1 MKTRILTLIMLLAM
15 AVVPSHADNK
25 QKPLSAA
32 ALYAQFQNPDNRY
45 RPFVRWWWN
54 GDAVVGRE
62 LVRELHLL
70 RDAGIGGVEIN
81 PISMPYG
88 ADQHGYKQLDWL
100 SQPWLA
106 ALDTTLTEARRMG
119 MTCDLLIGSGW
130 PFGSETLPKKD
141 RASVLLTAA
150 IPLTPGRHY
159 EFSKFD
165 LFRRLDPGV
174 SITNPAREPSLVIAY
189 LVPDSINDLR
199 QAVDV
204 TAQFA
209 AGNYSVDV
217 PLKGKYQLY
226 AMVRFDSFAS
236 VINGAPGAAGSILD
250 HMNKDAVQ
258 RYLNHMYD
266 TIEAKVGPLSQW
278 LRSFFVDSMELE
290 GTNWTDDFREEFKRR
305 RGYDVV
311 PWLPFTMF
319 KVGRLGDVESY
330 VFGVNKGADFKNQ
343 VDRVRYD
350 FELTK
355 AELLHERYSET
366 FTQWCH
372 TKGVKS
378 RSQAYG
384 RGFFPLESSLLQ
396 DIPEGESWTTN
407 WLRHKLGEE
416 MGDEDYRRGRGY
428 TMIDKYVSS
437 AAHLTG
443 KRLVSC
449 EEMTNTYLVFNTPL
463 ELIKIGTDMSAFSGI
478 THSVWHGFNYSP
490 RDVEFPGWVQ
500 YGSYYNEKN
509 TWFPYWKYLNNY
521 RARMSSILQNVDM
534 VTDIAIL
541 PPNAD
546 LWTEMGVQTEPF
558 PRDLNVTYTSLIWEA
573 IHKNGGGADYL
584 SESIIEKSTI
594 KDGRLCYGPKAYS
607 TIFLPDVKGTT
618 QGVMDKLLEF
628 VRGGGRVFCIG
639 TYPQRSLGLK
649 DYTERDARLQATVDQ
664 LKQYADR
671 FVLLQKPTNGKYLE
685 WYTDVMNK
693 YGLPHAITIASPD
706 RFVLQN
712 HYQADDKSDL
722 FLFAN
727 VNLTEGKQTDV
738 TFPESIT
745 RGRTAWLYNPADGK
759 RYRLP
764 MTNGQLHL
772 DLGPAEA
779 FFVVFNTLKDKAPT
793 YKPLPVTGANYIELG
808 NWTATLHHAREGWTK
823 TLAMPDSLQDLKNT
837 EYAHFMG
844 DVTYTTTF
852 NLAAQ
857 SMPRYIN
864 LGKVAEIAEVKINGR
879 PAGVLWF
886 GRRIIDAGSLLH
898 AGTNT
903 IEVKVT
909 TLMGNYMHTLKD
921 NKVAQRYV
929 IKRNHPLRSMGLL
942 GPVRLYE

>member
-1 MKTRILTLIMLLAM
+1 MKTKAILTVCLAALTALPM
-15 AVVPSHADNK
+15 AADTK
-25 QKPLSAA
+25 SKALSSS
-32 ALYAQFQNPDNRY
+32 ALYAQFQNPDARY

-70 RDAGIGGVEIN
+70 KDAGIGGVEIN

-88 ADQHGYKQLDWL
+88 ADRHGYKSLDWL
-100 SQPWLA
+100 SKPWIA
-106 ALDTTLTEARRMG
+106 ALDTTLTEARRIG

-130 PFGSETLPKKD
+130 PFGSETLPSED

-150 IPLTPGRHY
+150 IPLTPGLHY

-165 LFRRLDPGV
+165 LFKRLDPGV
-174 SITNPAREPSLVIAY
+174 SITNSAREPHLVVAY
-189 LVPDSINDLR
+189 LVPDSINDLQ
-199 QAVDV
+199 QAKDV
-204 TAQFA
+204 TAEFA
-209 AGNYSVDV
+209 KGNYSFDT
-217 PLKGKYQLY
+217 PSKGKYQLY
-226 AMVRFDSFAS
+226 AMVQFDSFAS

-250 HMNKDAVQ
+250 HMNQGAVT

-266 TIEAKVGPLSQW
+266 AIQAKTGPLSRW

-290 GTNWTDDFREEFKRR
+290 GTNWTSDFRAEFLRR

-330 VFGVNKGADFKNQ
+330 TFGATRGPDFKNQ

-355 AELLHERYSET
+355 AELLQERYTNT
-366 FTQWCH
+366 FTQWCRD
-372 TKGVKS
+372 KGVKS
-378 RSQAYG
+378 RAQAYG
-384 RGFFPLESSLLQ
+384 RGFFPLESSLSY

-407 WLRHKLGEE
+407 WLRHRLGEE
-416 MGDEDYRRGRGY
+416 MGDQDYRRGRGY

-534 VTDIAIL
+534 CTDMAIL

-584 SESIIEKSTI
+584 SESIIEKSQVR
-594 KDGRLCYGPKAYS
+594 DGHLCYGPKQYS

-618 QGVMDKLLEF
+618 QGTLDKLLEL

-639 TYPQRSLGLK
+639 TYPQRSVGLK
-649 DYTERDARLQATVDQ
+649 DYQTRDAKFRATVEE
-664 LKQYADR
+664 LKKFPDR
-671 FVLLQKPTNGKYLE
+671 FVLLDKPADGKYLE
-685 WYTDVMNK
+685 WYTALMNK
-693 YGLPHAITIASPD
+693 YNLSHCITITQPD

-712 HYQADDKSDL
+712 HYKADDRSDL

-727 VNLTEGKQTDV
+727 VNLTDAKRTDV
-738 TFPESIT
+738 IFPESVT
-745 RGRTAWLYNPADGK
+745 RGRTAWLYDPADGK
-759 RYRLP
+759 RYTLKLD
-764 MTNGQLHL
+764 GQRLHL

-779 FFVVFNTLKDKAPT
+779 YFVVFNNLKGGQA
-793 YKPLPVTGANYIELG
+793 YRPLPIQGDNYIELDS
-808 NWTATLHHAREGWTK
+808 WSASLHHAREGWTK
-823 TLAMPDSLQDLKNT
+823 HIEMTDSLKDLKNT
-837 EYAHFMG
+837 QFANFMG

-852 NLAAQ
+852 NISGETL
-857 SMPRYIN
+857 PRYLN
-864 LGKVAEIAEVKINGR
+864 LGKVCEIADVKINGR
-879 PAGVLWF
+879 PAGVKWF
-886 GRRIIDAGSLLH
+886 GRRILDVSGLLH
-898 AGTNT
+898 HGSNT

-909 TLMGNYMHTLKD
+909 TLMGNYMQTLKD
-921 NKVAQRYV
+921 NKVAQRFV
-929 IKRNHPLRSMGLL
+929 IKRNAPLRSMGLL
-942 GPVRLYE
+942 GPVRLY

>member
-1 MKTRILTLIMLLAM
+1 MKKKAILTVCLAALTALPM
-15 AVVPSHADNK
+15 AADTK
-25 QKPLSAA
+25 SKALSSS
-32 ALYAQFQNPDNRY
+32 ALYAQFQNPDARY

-70 RDAGIGGVEIN
+70 KDAGIGGVEIN

-88 ADQHGYKQLDWL
+88 ADRHGYKSLDWL
-100 SQPWLA
+100 SKPWIA
-106 ALDTTLTEARRMG
+106 ALDTTLTEARRIG

-130 PFGSETLPKKD
+130 PFGSETLAPED

-150 IPLTPGRHY
+150 IPLTPGLHY

-165 LFRRLDPGV
+165 LFKRLDPGV
-174 SITNPAREPSLVIAY
+174 SITNSAREPHLVVAY
-189 LVPDSINDLR
+189 LVPDSINDLQ
-199 QAVDV
+199 QAKDV
-204 TAQFA
+204 TAEFA
-209 AGNYSVDV
+209 KGNYSFDT
-217 PLKGKYQLY
+217 PSKGKYQLY
-226 AMVRFDSFAS
+226 AMVQFDSFAS
-236 VINGAPGAAGSILD
+236 VINGAPGAAGSFLD
-250 HMNKDAVQ
+250 HMNQGAVT

-266 TIEAKVGPLSQW
+266 AIQAKTGPLSRW

-290 GTNWTDDFREEFKRR
+290 GTNWTSDFRAEFLRR

-330 VFGVNKGADFKNQ
+330 TFGATKGPDFKNQ

-355 AELLHERYSET
+355 AELLQERYTNT
-366 FTQWCH
+366 FTQWCRD
-372 TKGVKS
+372 KGVKS
-378 RSQAYG
+378 RAQAYG
-384 RGFFPLESSLLQ
+384 RGFFPLESSLSY

-407 WLRHKLGEE
+407 WLRHRLGEE
-416 MGDEDYRRGRGY
+416 MGDQDYRRGRGY

-534 VTDIAIL
+534 CTDMAIL

-584 SESIIEKSTI
+584 SESIIEKSQVR
-594 KDGRLCYGPKAYS
+594 DGHLCYGPKQYS

-618 QGVMDKLLEF
+618 QGTLDKLLEL

-639 TYPQRSLGLK
+639 TYPQRSVGLK
-649 DYTERDARLQATVDQ
+649 DYQTRDAKFRATVEE
-664 LKQYADR
+664 LKKFPDR
-671 FVLLQKPTNGKYLE
+671 FVLLDKPADGKYLE
-685 WYTDVMNK
+685 WYTALMNK
-693 YGLPHAITIASPD
+693 YNLSHCITITQPD

-712 HYQADDKSDL
+712 HYKTDDRSDL

-727 VNLTEGKQTDV
+727 VNLTDAKRTDV
-738 TFPESIT
+738 IFPESVT
-745 RGRTAWLYNPADGK
+745 RGRTAWLYDPADGK
-759 RYRLP
+759 RYTLKLD
-764 MTNGQLHL
+764 GQRLHL

-779 FFVVFNTLKDKAPT
+779 YFVVFNNLKGGQA
-793 YKPLPVTGANYIELG
+793 YRPLPTQGDNYIELDS
-808 NWTATLHHAREGWTK
+808 WSASLHHAREGWTK
-823 TLAMPDSLQDLKNT
+823 HIEMTDSLKDLKNT
-837 EYAHFMG
+837 QFANFMG

-852 NLAAQ
+852 NISGDVL
-857 SMPRYIN
+857 PRYLN
-864 LGKVAEIAEVKINGR
+864 LGKVCEIADVKINGR
-879 PAGVLWF
+879 PAGVKWF
-886 GRRIIDAGSLLH
+886 GRRILDVSGLLH
-898 AGTNT
+898 HGSNT

-909 TLMGNYMHTLKD
+909 TLMGNYMQTLKD
-921 NKVAQRYV
+921 NKVAQRFV
-929 IKRNHPLRSMGLL
+929 IKRNAPLRSMGLL
-942 GPVRLYE
+942 GPVRLY

>member
-1 MKTRILTLIMLLAM
+1 MKTKAILTICLAALAALPM
-15 AVVPSHADNK
+15 AADT
-25 QKPLSAA
+25 KPKALSSS
-32 ALYAQFQNPDNRY
+32 ALYAQFQNPDARY

-70 RDAGIGGVEIN
+70 KDAGIGGVEIN

-88 ADQHGYKQLDWL
+88 ADRHGYKSLNWL
-100 SQPWLA
+100 SKPWIA
-106 ALDTTLTEARRMG
+106 ALDTTLTEARRIG

-130 PFGSETLPKKD
+130 PFGSETLPSED

-150 IPLTPGRHY
+150 IPLTPGLHY

-165 LFRRLDPGV
+165 LFKRLDPGV
-174 SITNPAREPSLVIAY
+174 SITNSAREPHLVVAY
-189 LVPDSINDLR
+189 LVPDSINDLQ
-199 QAVDV
+199 QAKDV
-204 TAQFA
+204 TAEFA
-209 AGNYSVDV
+209 KGNYSFDT
-217 PLKGKYQLY
+217 PSKGKYQLY
-226 AMVRFDSFAS
+226 AMVQFDSFAS

-250 HMNKDAVQ
+250 HMNQGAVT

-266 TIEAKVGPLSQW
+266 AIQAKTGPLSRW

-290 GTNWTDDFREEFKRR
+290 GTNWTSDFRAEFLRR

-330 VFGVNKGADFKNQ
+330 TFGATKGPDFKNQ

-355 AELLHERYSET
+355 AELLQERYTNT
-366 FTQWCH
+366 FTQWCRD
-372 TKGVKS
+372 KGVKS
-378 RSQAYG
+378 RAQAYG
-384 RGFFPLESSLLQ
+384 RGFFPLESSLSY

-407 WLRHKLGEE
+407 WLRHRLGEE
-416 MGDEDYRRGRGY
+416 MGDQDYRRGRGY

-534 VTDIAIL
+534 CTDMAIL

-558 PRDLNVTYTSLIWEA
+558 PRDLNITYTSLIWEA

-584 SESIIEKSTI
+584 SESIIEKSQVR
-594 KDGRLCYGPKAYS
+594 DGHLCYGPKQYS

-618 QGVMDKLLEF
+618 QGTLDKLLEL

-639 TYPQRSLGLK
+639 TCPQRSVGLK
-649 DYTERDARLQATVDQ
+649 DYQTRDAKFRATVEE
-664 LKQYADR
+664 LKKFPDR
-671 FVLLQKPTNGKYLE
+671 FVLLDKPADGKYLE
-685 WYTDVMNK
+685 WYTAVMNK
-693 YGLPHAITIASPD
+693 YNLSHCITITQPD

-712 HYQADDKSDL
+712 HYKADDRSDL

-727 VNLTEGKQTDV
+727 VNLTDAKQTDV
-738 TFPESIT
+738 IFPESVT
-745 RGRTAWLYNPADGK
+745 RGRTAWLYDPADGK
-759 RYRLP
+759 RYTLKLD
-764 MTNGQLHL
+764 GQRLHL

-779 FFVVFNTLKDKAPT
+779 YFVVFNNLKGGQA
-793 YKPLPVTGANYIELG
+793 YRPLPTQGDNYIELDS
-808 NWTATLHHAREGWTK
+808 WSVSLHHAHEGWTK
-823 TLAMPDSLQDLKNT
+823 HIEMTDSLKDLKNT
-837 EYAHFMG
+837 QFANFMG

-852 NLAAQ
+852 NISGDTL
-857 SMPRYIN
+857 PRYLN
-864 LGKVAEIAEVKINGR
+864 LGKVCEIAEVKINGR
-879 PAGVLWF
+879 PAGVKWF
-886 GRRIIDAGSLLH
+886 GRRILDVNGLLH
-898 AGTNT
+898 RGSNT

-909 TLMGNYMHTLKD
+909 TLMGNYMQTLKD
-921 NKVAQRYV
+921 NKVAQRFV
-929 IKRNHPLRSMGLL
+929 IKRNAPLRSMGLL
-942 GPVRLYE
+942 GPVRLYR

>member
-1 MKTRILTLIMLLAM
+1 MKKKAILTVCLAALTALPM
-15 AVVPSHADNK
+15 AADTK
-25 QKPLSAA
+25 SKALSSS
-32 ALYAQFQNPDNRY
+32 ALYAQFQNPDARY

-70 RDAGIGGVEIN
+70 KDAGIGGVEIN

-88 ADQHGYKQLDWL
+88 ADRHGYKSLDWL
-100 SQPWLA
+100 SKPWIA
-106 ALDTTLTEARRMG
+106 ALDTTLTEARRIG

-130 PFGSETLPKKD
+130 PFGSETLAPED

-150 IPLTPGRHY
+150 IPLTPGLHY

-165 LFRRLDPGV
+165 LFKRLDPGV
-174 SITNPAREPSLVIAY
+174 SITNSAREPHLVVAY
-189 LVPDSINDLR
+189 LVPDSINDLQ
-199 QAVDV
+199 QAKDV
-204 TAQFA
+204 TAEFA
-209 AGNYSVDV
+209 KGNYSFDT
-217 PLKGKYQLY
+217 PSKGKYQLY
-226 AMVRFDSFAS
+226 AMVQFDSFAS

-250 HMNKDAVQ
+250 HMNQGAVT

-266 TIEAKVGPLSQW
+266 AIQAKTGPLSRW

-290 GTNWTDDFREEFKRR
+290 GTNWTSDFRAEFLRR

-330 VFGVNKGADFKNQ
+330 TFGATKGPDFKNQ

-355 AELLHERYSET
+355 AELLQERYTNT
-366 FTQWCH
+366 FTQWCRD
-372 TKGVKS
+372 KGVKS
-378 RSQAYG
+378 RAQAYG
-384 RGFFPLESSLLQ
+384 RGFFPLESSLSY

-407 WLRHKLGEE
+407 WLRHRLGEE
-416 MGDEDYRRGRGY
+416 MGDQDYRRGRGY

-534 VTDIAIL
+534 CTDMAIL

-584 SESIIEKSTI
+584 SESIIEKSQVR
-594 KDGRLCYGPKAYS
+594 DGHLCYGPKQYS

-618 QGVMDKLLEF
+618 QGTLDKLLEL

-639 TYPQRSLGLK
+639 TYPQRSVGLK
-649 DYTERDARLQATVDQ
+649 DYQTRDAKFRATVEE
-664 LKQYADR
+664 LKKFPDR
-671 FVLLQKPTNGKYLE
+671 FVLLDKPADGKYLE
-685 WYTDVMNK
+685 WYTALMNK
-693 YGLPHAITIASPD
+693 YNLSHCITITQPD

-712 HYQADDKSDL
+712 HYKTDDRSDL

-727 VNLTEGKQTDV
+727 VNLTDAKRTDV
-738 TFPESIT
+738 IFPESVT
-745 RGRTAWLYNPADGK
+745 RGRTAWLYDPADGK
-759 RYRLP
+759 RYTLKLD
-764 MTNGQLHL
+764 GQRLHL

-779 FFVVFNTLKDKAPT
+779 YFVVFNNLKGGQA
-793 YKPLPVTGANYIELG
+793 YRPLPTQGDNYIELDS
-808 NWTATLHHAREGWTK
+808 WSASLHHAREGWTK
-823 TLAMPDSLQDLKNT
+823 HIEMTDSLKDLKNT
-837 EYAHFMG
+837 QFANFMG

-852 NLAAQ
+852 NISGDVL
-857 SMPRYIN
+857 PRYLN
-864 LGKVAEIAEVKINGR
+864 LGKVCEIADVKINGR
-879 PAGVLWF
+879 PAGVKWF
-886 GRRIIDAGSLLH
+886 GRRILDVSGLLH
-898 AGTNT
+898 HGSNT

-909 TLMGNYMHTLKD
+909 TLMGNYMQTLKD
-921 NKVAQRYV
+921 NKVAQRFV
-929 IKRNHPLRSMGLL
+929 IKRNAPLRSMGLL
-942 GPVRLYE
+942 GPVRLY

>member
-1 MKTRILTLIMLLAM
+1 MKKKAILTVCLAALTALPM
-15 AVVPSHADNK
+15 AADTK
-25 QKPLSAA
+25 SKALSSS
-32 ALYAQFQNPDNRY
+32 ALYAQFQNPDARY

-70 RDAGIGGVEIN
+70 KDAGIGGVEIN

-88 ADQHGYKQLDWL
+88 ADRHGYKSLDWL
-100 SQPWLA
+100 SKPWIA
-106 ALDTTLTEARRMG
+106 ALDTTLTEARRIG

-130 PFGSETLPKKD
+130 PFGSETLAPED

-150 IPLTPGRHY
+150 IPLTPGLHY

-165 LFRRLDPGV
+165 LFKRLDPGV
-174 SITNPAREPSLVIAY
+174 SITNSAREPHLVVAY
-189 LVPDSINDLR
+189 LVPDSINDLQ
-199 QAVDV
+199 QAKDV
-204 TAQFA
+204 TAEFA
-209 AGNYSVDV
+209 KGNYSFDT
-217 PLKGKYQLY
+217 PSKGKYQLY
-226 AMVRFDSFAS
+226 AMVQFDSFAS

-250 HMNKDAVQ
+250 HMNQSAVT

-266 TIEAKVGPLSQW
+266 AIQAKTGPLSRW

-290 GTNWTDDFREEFKRR
+290 GTNWTSDFRAEFLRR

-330 VFGVNKGADFKNQ
+330 TFGATKGPDFKNQ

-355 AELLHERYSET
+355 AELLQERYTNT
-366 FTQWCH
+366 FTQWCRD
-372 TKGVKS
+372 KGVKS
-378 RSQAYG
+378 RAQAYG
-384 RGFFPLESSLLQ
+384 RGFFPLESSLSY

-407 WLRHKLGEE
+407 WLRHRLGEE
-416 MGDEDYRRGRGY
+416 MGDQDYRRGRGY

-534 VTDIAIL
+534 CTDMAIL

-584 SESIIEKSTI
+584 SESIIEKSQVR
-594 KDGRLCYGPKAYS
+594 DGHLCYGPKQYS

-618 QGVMDKLLEF
+618 QGTLDKLLEL

-639 TYPQRSLGLK
+639 TYPQRSVGLK
-649 DYTERDARLQATVDQ
+649 DYQTRDAKFRATVEE
-664 LKQYADR
+664 LKKFPDR
-671 FVLLQKPTNGKYLE
+671 FVLLDKPADGKYLE
-685 WYTDVMNK
+685 WYTALMNK
-693 YGLPHAITIASPD
+693 YNLSHCITITQPD

-712 HYQADDKSDL
+712 HYKADDRSDL

-727 VNLTEGKQTDV
+727 VNLTDAKRTDV
-738 TFPESIT
+738 IFPESVT
-745 RGRTAWLYNPADGK
+745 RGRTAWLYDPADGK
-759 RYRLP
+759 RYTLKLD
-764 MTNGQLHL
+764 GQRLHL

-779 FFVVFNTLKDKAPT
+779 YFVVFNNLKGGQA
-793 YKPLPVTGANYIELG
+793 YRPLPTQGDNYIELDS
-808 NWTATLHHAREGWTK
+808 WSASLHHAREGWTK
-823 TLAMPDSLQDLKNT
+823 HIEMTDSLKDLKNT
-837 EYAHFMG
+837 QFANFMG

-852 NLAAQ
+852 NISGETL
-857 SMPRYIN
+857 PRYLN
-864 LGKVAEIAEVKINGR
+864 LGKVCEIADVKINGR
-879 PAGVLWF
+879 PAGVKWF
-886 GRRIIDAGSLLH
+886 GRRILDVSGLLH
-898 AGTNT
+898 HGSNT

-909 TLMGNYMHTLKD
+909 TLMGNYMQTLKD
-921 NKVAQRYV
+921 NKVAQRFV
-929 IKRNHPLRSMGLL
+929 IKRNAPLRSMGLL
-942 GPVRLYE
+942 GPVRLY

>member
-1 MKTRILTLIMLLAM
+1 MKKATLLTICLAAIAALPM
-15 AVVPSHADNK
+15 TAST
-25 QKPLSAA
+25 KPKALSAS
-32 ALYAQFQNPDNRY
+32 ALYAQFQNPDARY

-70 RDAGIGGVEIN
+70 KDAGIGGVEIN
-81 PISMPYG
+81 PIAMPYG
-88 ADQHGYKQLDWL
+88 ADRHGYKSLDWL
-100 SQPWLA
+100 SKPWIA
-106 ALDTTLTEARRMG
+106 ALDTTLTEARRIG

-130 PFGSETLPKKD
+130 PFGSETLAPED

-150 IPLTPGRHY
+150 IPLTPGLHY

-174 SITNPAREPSLVIAY
+174 SITNSAREPHLVVAY
-189 LVPDSINDLR
+189 LVPDSINDLQ
-199 QAVDV
+199 QAKDV
-204 TAQFA
+204 TAEFA
-209 AGNYSVDV
+209 KGNYSFDT
-217 PLKGKYQLY
+217 PSEGKYQLY
-226 AMVRFDSFAS
+226 AMVQFDSFAS

-250 HMNKDAVQ
+250 HMNQGAVT

-266 TIEAKVGPLSQW
+266 AIQAKTGPLSHW

-290 GTNWTDDFREEFKRR
+290 GTNWTSDFRAEFLRR

-330 VFGVNKGADFKNQ
+330 TFGATKGPDFKNK

-355 AELLHERYSET
+355 AELLQERYANT
-366 FTQWCH
+366 FTQWCRD
-372 TKGVKS
+372 KGVKS
-378 RSQAYG
+378 RAQAYG
-384 RGFFPLESSLLQ
+384 RGFFPLESSLSY

-407 WLRHKLGEE
+407 WLRHRLGEE
-416 MGDEDYRRGRGY
+416 MGDQDYRRGRGY

-463 ELIKIGTDMSAFSGI
+463 ELLKIGTDMSAFSGI

-534 VTDIAIL
+534 CTDMAIL

-584 SESIIEKSTI
+584 SERVIEQSQVR
-594 KDGRLCYGPKAYS
+594 DGHLCYGPKQYS

-618 QGVMDKLLEF
+618 QGTLDKLLEL

-649 DYTERDARLQATVDQ
+649 DYEARDKKFLATVEE
-664 LKQYADR
+664 LKKFPDR
-671 FVLLQKPTNGKYLE
+671 FVLLDKPADGKYLE
-685 WYTDVMNK
+685 WYTAVMNK
-693 YGLPHAITIASPD
+693 YHLSHCITITQPD

-712 HYQADDKSDL
+712 HYKADDRSDL

-727 VNLTEGKQTDV
+727 VNLTDAKQTDV
-738 TFPESIT
+738 VFPESVT
-745 RGRTAWLYNPADGK
+745 RGRTAWLYDPADGK
-759 RYRLP
+759 RYTLK
-764 MTNGQLHL
+764 MDGQRLHL

-779 FFVVFNTLKDKAPT
+779 YFVVFNNLKGGQAYRQLPT
-793 YKPLPVTGANYIELG
+793 QGDNYIELDS
-808 NWTATLHHAREGWTK
+808 WSASLHHSREGWTK
-823 TLAMPDSLQDLKNT
+823 HIEMADSLQDLKNT
-837 EYAHFMG
+837 QFANFMG
-844 DVTYTTTF
+844 DITYTTTF
-852 NLAAQ
+852 NISGDTL
-857 SMPRYIN
+857 PRYLN
-864 LGKVAEIAEVKINGR
+864 LGKVCEIAEVKINGR
-879 PAGVLWF
+879 PAGVKWF
-886 GRRIIDAGSLLH
+886 GRRILDVNGLLH
-898 AGTNT
+898 RGSNT

-909 TLMGNYMHTLKD
+909 TLMGNYMQTLKD
-921 NKVAQRYV
+921 NKVAQRFV
-929 IKRNHPLRSMGLL
+929 IKRNAPLRSMGLL
-942 GPVRLYE
+942 GPVRLY

>member
-1 MKTRILTLIMLLAM
+1 MKKKAILTVCLAALTALPM
-15 AVVPSHADNK
+15 AADTK
-25 QKPLSAA
+25 SKALSSS
-32 ALYAQFQNPDNRY
+32 ALYAQFQNPDARY

-70 RDAGIGGVEIN
+70 KDAGIGGVEIN

-88 ADQHGYKQLDWL
+88 ADRHGYKSLDWL
-100 SQPWLA
+100 SKPWIA
-106 ALDTTLTEARRMG
+106 ALDTTLTEARRIG

-130 PFGSETLPKKD
+130 PFGSETLAPED

-150 IPLTPGRHY
+150 IPLTPGLHY

-165 LFRRLDPGV
+165 LFKRLDPGV
-174 SITNPAREPSLVIAY
+174 SITNSAREPHLVVAY
-189 LVPDSINDLR
+189 LVPDSINDLQ
-199 QAVDV
+199 QAKDV
-204 TAQFA
+204 TAEFA
-209 AGNYSVDV
+209 KGNYSFDT
-217 PLKGKYQLY
+217 PSKGKYQLY
-226 AMVRFDSFAS
+226 AMVQFDSFAS

-250 HMNKDAVQ
+250 HMNQSAVT

-266 TIEAKVGPLSQW
+266 AIQAKTGPLSRW

-290 GTNWTDDFREEFKRR
+290 GTNWTSDFRAEFLRR
-305 RGYDVV
+305 CGYDVV

-330 VFGVNKGADFKNQ
+330 TFGATKGPDFKNQ

-355 AELLHERYSET
+355 AELLQERYTNT
-366 FTQWCH
+366 FTQWCRD
-372 TKGVKS
+372 KGVKS
-378 RSQAYG
+378 RAQAYG
-384 RGFFPLESSLLQ
+384 RGFFPLESSLSY

-407 WLRHKLGEE
+407 WLRHRLGEE
-416 MGDEDYRRGRGY
+416 MGDQDYRRGRGY

-534 VTDIAIL
+534 CTDMAIL

-584 SESIIEKSTI
+584 SESIIEKSQVR
-594 KDGRLCYGPKAYS
+594 DGHLCYGPKQYS

-618 QGVMDKLLEF
+618 QGTLDKLLEL

-639 TYPQRSLGLK
+639 TYPQRSVGLK
-649 DYTERDARLQATVDQ
+649 DYQTRDAKFRATVEE
-664 LKQYADR
+664 LKKFPDR
-671 FVLLQKPTNGKYLE
+671 FVLLEKPADGKYLE
-685 WYTDVMNK
+685 WYTAVMNK
-693 YGLPHAITIASPD
+693 YHLSHCITITQPD

-712 HYQADDKSDL
+712 HYKADDRSDL

-727 VNLTEGKQTDV
+727 VNLTDAKQTDV
-738 TFPESIT
+738 IFPESVT
-745 RGRTAWLYNPADGK
+745 RGRTAWLYDPADGK
-759 RYRLP
+759 RYTLK
-764 MTNGQLHL
+764 MDGQRLHL

-779 FFVVFNTLKDKAPT
+779 YFVVFNNLKGGQAYRRLPT
-793 YKPLPVTGANYIELG
+793 QGDNYIELDSW
-808 NWTATLHHAREGWTK
+808 NASLHHAREGWTK
-823 TLAMPDSLQDLKNT
+823 HIEMTDSLKDLKNT
-837 EYAHFMG
+837 QFANFMG

-852 NLAAQ
+852 NISGETL
-857 SMPRYIN
+857 PRYLN
-864 LGKVAEIAEVKINGR
+864 LGKVCEIADVKINGR
-879 PAGVLWF
+879 PAGVKWF
-886 GRRIIDAGSLLH
+886 GRRILDVSGLLH
-898 AGTNT
+898 HGSNT

-909 TLMGNYMHTLKD
+909 TLMGNYMQTLKD
-921 NKVAQRYV
+921 NKVAQRFV
-929 IKRNHPLRSMGLL
+929 IKRNAPLRSMGLL
-942 GPVRLYE
+942 GPVRLY

>member
-1 MKTRILTLIMLLAM
+1 MKKKAILTVCLAALTALPM
-15 AVVPSHADNK
+15 AADTK
-25 QKPLSAA
+25 SKALSSS
-32 ALYAQFQNPDNRY
+32 ALYAQFQNPDARY

-70 RDAGIGGVEIN
+70 KDAGIGGVEIN

-88 ADQHGYKQLDWL
+88 ADRHGYKSLDWL
-100 SQPWLA
+100 SKPWIA
-106 ALDTTLTEARRMG
+106 ALDTTLAEARRIG

-130 PFGSETLPKKD
+130 PFGSETLAPED

-150 IPLTPGRHY
+150 IPLTPGLHY

-165 LFRRLDPGV
+165 LFKRLDPGV
-174 SITNPAREPSLVIAY
+174 SITNSAREPHLVVAY
-189 LVPDSINDLR
+189 LVPDSINDLQ
-199 QAVDV
+199 QAKDV
-204 TAQFA
+204 TAEFA
-209 AGNYSVDV
+209 KGNYSFDT
-217 PLKGKYQLY
+217 PSKGKYQLY
-226 AMVRFDSFAS
+226 AMVQFDSFAS

-250 HMNKDAVQ
+250 HMNQGAVT

-266 TIEAKVGPLSQW
+266 AIQAKTGPLSRW

-290 GTNWTDDFREEFKRR
+290 GTNWTSDFRAEFLRR

-330 VFGVNKGADFKNQ
+330 TFGATKGPDFKNQ

-355 AELLHERYSET
+355 AELLQERYTNT
-366 FTQWCH
+366 FTQWCRD
-372 TKGVKS
+372 KGVKS
-378 RSQAYG
+378 RAQAYG
-384 RGFFPLESSLLQ
+384 RGFFPLESSLSY

-407 WLRHKLGEE
+407 WLRHRLGEE
-416 MGDEDYRRGRGY
+416 MGDQDYRRGRGY

-534 VTDIAIL
+534 CTDMAIL

-584 SESIIEKSTI
+584 SESIIEKSQVR
-594 KDGRLCYGPKAYS
+594 DGHLCYGPKQYS

-618 QGVMDKLLEF
+618 QGTLDKLLEL

-639 TYPQRSLGLK
+639 TYPQRSVGLK
-649 DYTERDARLQATVDQ
+649 DYQTRDAKFRATVEE
-664 LKQYADR
+664 LKKFPDR
-671 FVLLQKPTNGKYLE
+671 FVLLDKPADGKYLE
-685 WYTDVMNK
+685 WYTALMNK
-693 YGLPHAITIASPD
+693 YNLSHCITITQPD

-712 HYQADDKSDL
+712 HYKADDRSDL

-727 VNLTEGKQTDV
+727 VNLTDAKRTDV
-738 TFPESIT
+738 IFPESVT
-745 RGRTAWLYNPADGK
+745 RGRTAWLYDPADGK
-759 RYRLP
+759 RYTLKLD
-764 MTNGQLHL
+764 GQRLHL

-779 FFVVFNTLKDKAPT
+779 YFVVFNNLKGGQA
-793 YKPLPVTGANYIELG
+793 YRPLPTQGDNYIELDS
-808 NWTATLHHAREGWTK
+808 WSASLHHAREGWTK
-823 TLAMPDSLQDLKNT
+823 HIEMTDSLKDLKNT
-837 EYAHFMG
+837 QFANFMG

-852 NLAAQ
+852 NISGETL
-857 SMPRYIN
+857 PRYLN
-864 LGKVAEIAEVKINGR
+864 LGKVCEIADVKINGR
-879 PAGVLWF
+879 PAGVKWF
-886 GRRIIDAGSLLH
+886 GRRILNVSGLLH
-898 AGTNT
+898 HGSNT

-909 TLMGNYMHTLKD
+909 TLMGNYMQTLKD
-921 NKVAQRYV
+921 NKVAQRFV
-929 IKRNHPLRSMGLL
+929 IKRNAPLRSMGLL
-942 GPVRLYE
+942 GPVRLY

>member
-1 MKTRILTLIMLLAM
+1 MKKKAILTVCLA
-15 AVVPSHADNK
+15 A
-25 QKPLSAA
+25 LSALPMA
-32 ALYAQFQNPDNRY
+32 ADTRPKALSSSALYAQFQTPDARY

-70 RDAGIGGVEIN
+70 KDAGIGGVEIN

-88 ADQHGYKQLDWL
+88 ADRHGYKSLDWL
-100 SQPWLA
+100 SKPWIA
-106 ALDTTLTEARRMG
+106 ALDTTLTEARRIG

-130 PFGSETLPKKD
+130 PFGSETLAPED

-150 IPLTPGRHY
+150 IPLTPGLHY

-174 SITNPAREPSLVIAY
+174 SITNPAREPHLVVAY
-189 LVPDSINDLR
+189 LVPDSINDLQ
-199 QAVDV
+199 QAKDV
-204 TAQFA
+204 TAEFA
-209 AGNYSVDV
+209 KGNYSFDT
-217 PLKGKYQLY
+217 PSEGKYQLY
-226 AMVRFDSFAS
+226 AMVQFDSFAS

-250 HMNKDAVQ
+250 HMNQGAVT

-266 TIEAKVGPLSQW
+266 AIQAKTGPLSRW

-290 GTNWTDDFREEFKRR
+290 GTNWTSDFRAEFLRR

-330 VFGVNKGADFKNQ
+330 TFGATKGPDFKNQ

-355 AELLHERYSET
+355 AELLQERYTDT
-366 FTQWCH
+366 FTQWCRD
-372 TKGVKS
+372 KGVKS
-378 RSQAYG
+378 RAQAYG
-384 RGFFPLESSLLQ
+384 RGFFPLESSLSY

-407 WLRHKLGEE
+407 WLRHRLGEE
-416 MGDEDYRRGRGY
+416 MGDQDYRRGRGY

-463 ELIKIGTDMSAFSGI
+463 ELLKIGTDMSAFSGI

-534 VTDIAIL
+534 CTDMAIL

-584 SESIIEKSTI
+584 SERVIEQSQVR
-594 KDGRLCYGPKAYS
+594 DGHLCYGPKRYS

-618 QGVMDKLLEF
+618 QGTLDKLLEL

-649 DYTERDARLQATVDQ
+649 DYQARDAKFRATIEE
-664 LKQYADR
+664 LKKFTDR
-671 FVLLQKPTNGKYLE
+671 FVLLDKPADGKYLE
-685 WYTDVMNK
+685 WYTAVMNR
-693 YGLPHAITIASPD
+693 YHLSHCITITQPD

-712 HYQADDKSDL
+712 HYKADDRSDL

-727 VNLTEGKQTDV
+727 VNLTDAKQTDV
-738 TFPESIT
+738 IFPESVT
-745 RGRTAWLYNPADGK
+745 RGRTAWLYDPADGK
-759 RYRLP
+759 RYTLR
-764 MTNGQLHL
+764 MDGQRLHL
-772 DLGPAEA
+772 DLAPAEA
-779 FFVVFNTLKDKAPT
+779 FFVVFNNLKGGQA
-793 YKPLPVTGANYIELG
+793 YRPLPTQGDNYIELDS
-808 NWTATLHHAREGWTK
+808 WSASLHHAREGWTK
-823 TLAMPDSLQDLKNT
+823 HIEMSDSLQDLKNT
-837 EYAHFMG
+837 QFANFMG
-844 DVTYTTTF
+844 DITYTTTF
-852 NLAAQ
+852 NISGDTL
-857 SMPRYIN
+857 PRYLN
-864 LGKVAEIAEVKINGR
+864 LGKVCEIADVKINGR
-879 PAGVLWF
+879 PAGVKWF
-886 GRRIIDAGSLLH
+886 GRRILDVSGLLRRGS
-898 AGTNT
+898 NT

-929 IKRNHPLRSMGLL
+929 IKRNAPLRSMGLL
-942 GPVRLYE
+942 GPVRLY